1 MEETKMENNIEIS
14 REELER
20 ALEEANKK
28 AQAMLDKMT
37 PEERAQAQT
46 KANRAI
52 AENQAAMQK
61 LINEANAVM
70 NSYPPQR
77 EMMERNTAQEHG
89 TIPNPGAY
97 ACDAAHKPRFC
108 QNCGAQAGSGK
119 YCEYCGSAL

>member
-1 MEETKMENNIEIS
+1 MKNNTEIS

-46 KANRAI
+46 KANRTI
-52 AENQAAMQK
+52 AEDQAAMQK
-61 LINEANAVM
+61 LINEASAVM

-97 ACDAAHKPRFC
+97 VPTPAGDASRFC
-108 QNCGAQAGSGK
+108 PSCGAKADGGK
-119 YCEYCGSAL
+119 FCEYCGKPL

>member
-1 MEETKMENNIEIS
+1 MKNNTEIS

-20 ALEEANKK
+20 ALEEAKKK
-28 AQAMLDKMT
+28 AQAVLDKMT

-46 KANRAI
+46 KANMTI

-61 LINEANAVM
+61 LINEVAAVM
-70 NSYPPQR
+70 DGYPPQR
-77 EMMERNTAQEHG
+77 EFMEQNCAQEHG

-119 YCEYCGSAL
+119 YCEYCGKPL